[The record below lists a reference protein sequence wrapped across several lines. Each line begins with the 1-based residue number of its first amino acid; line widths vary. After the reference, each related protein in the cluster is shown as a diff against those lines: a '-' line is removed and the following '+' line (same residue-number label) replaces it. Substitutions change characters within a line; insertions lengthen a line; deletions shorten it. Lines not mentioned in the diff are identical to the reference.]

1 MTEQEF
7 VYVDVDYLKE
17 LEETAKKVD
26 YYKGVIDGINLAI
39 DRKAEPQNY
48 CDDCLYSRTCDSKE
62 FFWACAEKATK
73 KPKDEP
79 QTERSNNE

>member
-1 MTEQEF
+1 MTEQKF

-39 DRKAEPQNY
+39 DRKAEPQTEENKIPEY
-48 CDDCLYSRTCDSKE
+48 APWRDAFDSMDCCSMEVQDDNGNDI
-62 FFWACAEKATK
+62 
-73 KPKDEP
+73 D
-79 QTERSNNE
+79 